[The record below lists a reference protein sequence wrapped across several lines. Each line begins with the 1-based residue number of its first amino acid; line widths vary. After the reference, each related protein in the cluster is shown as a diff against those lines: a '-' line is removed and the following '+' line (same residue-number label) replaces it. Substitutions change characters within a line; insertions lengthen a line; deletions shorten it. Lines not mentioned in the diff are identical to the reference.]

1 MSLITISLFYECQY
15 CQLCV
20 FRKKTS
26 CNNCCCVTTTGRS
39 ARDHT
44 LSINMREMRQMEVNM
59 NDSTSDTN
67 MTITL
72 GTGLGWGELYEE
84 ASSRGQP
91 VYEKVL
97 PSTLTDISCQIP
109 KNISYKI

>member
-1 MSLITISLFYECQY
+1 MNANNVKFVYFE
-15 CQLCV
+15 
-20 FRKKTS
+20 KNS

-44 LSINMREMRQMEVNM
+44 LSINMRRMRQMEVNM
-59 NDSTSDTN
+59 NDPRSDTN

-91 VYEKVL
+91 VDETVL
-97 PSTLTDISCQIP
+97 PSTLTDIGCQNP
-109 KNISYKI
+109 KNISYKL